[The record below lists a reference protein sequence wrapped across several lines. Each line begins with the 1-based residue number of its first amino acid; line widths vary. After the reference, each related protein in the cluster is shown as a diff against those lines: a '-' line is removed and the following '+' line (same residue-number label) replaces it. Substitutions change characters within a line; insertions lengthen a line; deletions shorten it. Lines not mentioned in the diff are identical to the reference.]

1 MSFFESLRRF
11 FARTGQNGGSGGR
24 TSSDAAAG
32 GAASSGGVAPSGG
45 SASSSGVASSGGS
58 ASSGSDDDAPDEN
71 AVAMISCEEASARL
85 FEYLDG
91 ELEGMSEEEVRLHL
105 EACEACYP
113 RVQFEKH
120 FLEALRRSKGGG
132 RASESLRERVIQSLA
147 EDESLD

>member
-1 MSFFESLRRF
+1 VSFFESLRRF

-24 TSSDAAAG
+24 TSSG
-32 GAASSGGVAPSGG
+32 GA
-45 SASSSGVASSGGS
+45 ASSGGS
-58 ASSGSDDDAPDEN
+58 ASSGSDDGAPDEG

-91 ELEGMSEEEVRLHL
+91 ELEGMAEEEVRLHL